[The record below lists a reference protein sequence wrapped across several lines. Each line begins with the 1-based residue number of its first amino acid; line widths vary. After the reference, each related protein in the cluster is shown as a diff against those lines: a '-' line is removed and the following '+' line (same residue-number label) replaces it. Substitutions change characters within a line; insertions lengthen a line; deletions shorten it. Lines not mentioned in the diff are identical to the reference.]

1 MRTRQKSA
9 FQKVGECLY
18 RYSSNGVY
26 YARFESSG
34 KEIRRSLRTTDRTSA
49 QRALAWLKQE
59 REQVDPTQGK
69 LTLAELSDRY
79 AATIQHQ
86 APKTIE
92 RKLLIIHR
100 IKSHW
105 PTGRLTQIAKIRPS
119 HVDLWL
125 SRYHF
130 GSASRNL
137 FMSCIKE
144 IFALALR
151 DRIIATSPAAH
162 LRYAKRQKR
171 IRATPSFEEFKAI
184 VETIRSQKYN
194 GHDAQESADFVEF
207 LGLAGLG
214 KAEAAA
220 LRQSDI
226 DWQRE
231 TITTFRHKTK
241 SGFAIPIYPQLKPL
255 LLRRRRDDAPNER
268 VFKIN
273 DAKKAIANACHRLNL
288 PQSSHISFRR
298 MFITRAIERGV
309 DVKVIAEWQ
318 GHKDGGKLILDTYSH
333 VNRAHSHRMAQ
344 LMTDGLPEN
353 IIRYVCSRFGMA
365 RKLPPTMRL
374 CRFNVARVRVQRAT
388 ETIIQTLKRLLRNA
402 ITERNTNFGGV
413 DTFLS

>member
-1 MRTRQKSA
+1 VFVRLLYPAYTQQEQMITDQSISA
-9 FQKVGECLY
+9 FHKVGECLY

-34 KEIRRSLRTTDRTSA
+34 KEIRRSLRTTDRASA

-59 REQVDPTQGK
+59 REQIDPAQGK
-69 LTLAELSDRY
+69 LTLAELCDRY
-79 AATIQHQ
+79 LATIQHQ
-86 APKTIE
+86 KPKTIE
-92 RKLLIIHR
+92 RKTLIVGR
-100 IKSHW
+100 IKKHW
-105 PTGRLTQIAKIRPS
+105 PAGRLTQVAKVKPS
-119 HVDLWL
+119 HVDLWI
-125 SRYHF
+125 SRYRIGPH
-130 GSASRNL
+130 SRNL
-137 FMSCIKE
+137 HMACIKE
-144 IFALALR
+144 IFEMAVR
-151 DRIIATSPAAH
+151 DGIISRSPAAH
-162 LRYAKRQKR
+162 LRRVKPPKP

-184 VETIRSQKYN
+184 VESIRSQKFN

-231 TITTFRHKTK
+231 KITTFRHKTK
-241 SGFAIPIYPQLKPL
+241 CGFAIPIYPQLKPL

-268 VFKIN
+268 VFAIDN
-273 DAKKAIANACHRLNL
+273 AKRAIANACRRLNL
-288 PQSSHISFRR
+288 PQYSHLSFRR

-353 IIRYVCSRFGMA
+353 V
-365 RKLPPTMRL
+365 LPMS
-374 CRFNVARVRVQRAT
+374 VAAAQ
-388 ETIIQTLKRLLRNA
+388 
-402 ITERNTNFGGV
+402 
-413 DTFLS
+413 